1 MLRLS
6 PNGKLTKPKRESK
19 KAQTGA
25 WFGLNG
31 ERPVPEKRVKKAEKP
46 KQLFYFGKN
55 KMRFFQNNLYICM
68 PRALYFSVFM
78 Q

>member
-1 MLRLS
+1 MLQLS

-31 ERPVPEKRVKKAEKP
+31 ERPVPEMRVKKAEKP
-46 KQLFYFGKN
+46 KRFFYFGKN
-55 KMRFFQNNLYICM
+55 KMRFFQNNL
-68 PRALYFSVFM
+68 
-78 Q
+78 